1 MYISRIA
8 EKQLEK
14 MLKSPKIAIII
25 GARQVGKTTLV
36 EHLLSGEKT
45 AFLNLDIEVDKQRLL
60 AISALDPK
68 AMMKALAEPKFLV
81 IDEAQRLPEVG
92 RIVKGVYDAK
102 VPIKVILSGSSSL
115 DLLNQ
120 TAESLTGRNEKLF
133 LPPLV
138 FQEIIAAQ
146 SWYSDAFGSNELQDK
161 FQRQLHAVLLENIIF
176 GSYPEV
182 VSSAEKEKIILSL
195 ASDYLFKDIL
205 QLGLIK
211 TPNLIKN
218 LLMLL
223 SHQVGSEV
231 SVNELSISLGIA
243 RPTVERYL
251 DLLEQTY
258 VIFRLP
264 AYSTNPR
271 KEITKSNKIYFWDTG
286 IRNALI
292 NEFSVNEQRSDIGAL
307 WENWAVAEL
316 AKQNLLSGQRKNL
329 YFWRSRAGGEVDL
342 VMREDGKLEAFEIK
356 WKRKRTASKLFE
368 MSYGVTP
375 GIIDSARPILEL

>member
-182 VSSAEKEKIILSL
+182 VSSAEKEKIILGL

>member
-1 MYISRIA
+1 M
-8 EKQLEK
+8 
-14 MLKSPKIAIII
+14 
-25 GARQVGKTTLV
+25 
-36 EHLLSGEKT
+36 
-45 AFLNLDIEVDKQRLL
+45 
-60 AISALDPK
+60 
-68 AMMKALAEPKFLV
+68 
-81 IDEAQRLPEVG
+81 
-92 RIVKGVYDAK
+92 
-102 VPIKVILSGSSSL
+102 

-182 VSSAEKEKIILSL
+182 VSSAEKEKIILGL